1 MDTGQALKAFRTAKH
16 IKMTDIADNVVSQ
29 SLLSRVER
37 GETDISLN
45 RFNHLLQQ
53 LHVTPTEYF
62 AAVNSAAPAADPED
76 CYLGYFPQFLLDTET
91 VQNKT
96 RLTARLTVAQS
107 LAAQTKAEYT
117 SHPSQ
122 WRLITWRAAELFVN
136 RITAHLDPTQVVPV
150 DSTPAQ
156 SYLLNLEHWS
166 LMDVILFSYFAD
178 QFTPTIKLR
187 LLQALL
193 HHIPNIGLV
202 QSWASLL
209 TDIVFGLFQQFMV
222 ASQLVHAQITLTI
235 MGQLEKRFNQT
246 DDAILLLFMQ
256 GWLTYVQAKI
266 NQPAGKLQMDDAISI
281 LSILNYPQTAKKY
294 RQLADRITGIDSTP
308 IVGDITFNH

>member
-62 AAVNSAAPAADPED
+62 AAVNSATPAADPED

-222 ASQLVHAQITLTI
+222 AHQLDHAQTTLTI
-235 MGQLEKRFNQT
+235 MNDLERRFNQT
-246 DDAILLLFMQ
+246 DDAILLLFMR
-256 GWLTYVQAKI
+256 GWLAYIQDKTDQA
-266 NQPAGKLQMDDAISI
+266 NGQQQMDDAISI
-281 LSILNYPQTAKKY
+281 LSILKYPQAAQKY
-294 RQLADRITGIDSTP
+294 RQLANRITGIDSTP
-308 IVGDITFNH
+308 IVGDITFNR